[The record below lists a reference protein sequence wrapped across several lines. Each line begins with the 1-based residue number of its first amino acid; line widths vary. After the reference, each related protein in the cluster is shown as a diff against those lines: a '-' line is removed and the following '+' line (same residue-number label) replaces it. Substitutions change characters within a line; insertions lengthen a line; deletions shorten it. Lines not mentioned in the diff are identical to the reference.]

1 MNRLRTVL
9 QIGLPIAVIL
19 GGVLAAR
26 GLIALRAEPRSAPRA
41 ALLPTVEVMV
51 ASAGP
56 VRLAARSQGTVAP
69 RSQGRL
75 VSEVAGRVTSVSE
88 SMVNGGFFEA
98 GQALVELDPVDLV
111 VAVEEARGRVAA
123 AELRIAQ
130 EEADAR
136 VARADWERL
145 GLGEPDDLVLRKP
158 QLAEARAA
166 LAAAGAA
173 LRKAELDVERATVR
187 APYPGRVRSERVDV
201 GQYVARGEELATI
214 YATDWVEVRL
224 PLPDEELSR
233 LDLST
238 VLYHG
243 NGERE
248 PRELPSVELRA
259 RFAGREH
266 VWRGH
271 VVRSEGEIDPLTRML
286 VVVARVEDPYGRDE
300 AQGAVPLAVGL
311 FVDAVIEGRAVE
323 QAVTLPRA
331 ALRGRD
337 QVVVLD
343 GEDRLR
349 SRTVEVLDRDGAS
362 VVIGSG
368 VEAGERVVLTALEN
382 VGEGTR
388 VRVIG
393 PDAAAAQQEQP

>member
-1 MNRLRTVL
+1 
-9 QIGLPIAVIL
+9 
-19 GGVLAAR
+19 
-26 GLIALRAEPRSAPRA
+26 
-41 ALLPTVEVMV
+41 
-51 ASAGP
+51 
-56 VRLAARSQGTVAP
+56 
-69 RSQGRL
+69 
-75 VSEVAGRVTSVSE
+75 
-88 SMVNGGFFEA
+88 
-98 GQALVELDPVDLV
+98 
-111 VAVEEARGRVAA
+111 
-123 AELRIAQ
+123 
-130 EEADAR
+130 
-136 VARADWERL
+136 
-145 GLGEPDDLVLRKP
+145 
-158 QLAEARAA
+158 
-166 LAAAGAA
+166 
-173 LRKAELDVERATVR
+173 
-187 APYPGRVRSERVDV
+187 
-201 GQYVARGEELATI
+201 
-214 YATDWVEVRL
+214 
-224 PLPDEELSR
+224 
-233 LDLST
+233 
-238 VLYHG
+238 
-243 NGERE
+243 
-248 PRELPSVELRA
+248 
-259 RFAGREH
+259 
-266 VWRGH
+266 
-271 VVRSEGEIDPLTRML
+271 VRSEGEIDPLTRML